1 MQLILATALVV
12 AIKAVVHE
20 GTAEAAKVLATD
32 SAKAMLAQTLSAAP
46 TAAAVRVVV
55 DSRSSQHSSARK
67 ATPRCPRC
75 R

>member
-67 ATPRCPRC
+67 AIPRCPRC